1 MRPARPTRLFVGF
14 TLIELLLVMA
24 IIAILAALLIPAA
37 GRAKLHA
44 QRVSCASNLR
54 QVSLA
59 YHNFVHDHGGKF
71 PMQVSTRDG
80 GIRELLTTPCDAAC
94 TNAYRILQVLSNE
107 LINPRLLICPS
118 DRYATPAAHFGQ
130 LMLPQIHSHCS
141 YAGNLKSSSSLKT
154 PENQP

>member
-1 MRPARPTRLFVGF
+1 LFVGF